1 MSEPKTKKNDAS
13 VEEFLNSVENDQKR
27 EDSFALLKMMEEVTG
42 HPPKMWGAS
51 IVGFGTYQYKYASG
65 REGEWMTVGFSPR
78 KTSLTLYILS
88 GFEGQED
95 LLANLGK
102 FKTGKSCLYIKKLTD
117 VDNDVLRDL
126 VDKSAKH
133 MIETNS

>member
-13 VEEFLNSVENDQKR
+13 VEEFLNGVENDQKR
-27 EDSFALLKMMEEVTG
+27 EDCFELVKLMEGVTG
-42 HPPKMWGAS
+42 HPAKMWGAS

-78 KTSLTLYILS
+78 KANLTLYIMS
-88 GFEGQED
+88 GFDEYEGLMES
-95 LLANLGK
+95 LGK
-102 FKTGKSCLYIKKLTD
+102 FKTGKSCLYVKKLAD
-117 VDNDVLRDL
+117 VDNDVLREL
-126 VDKSAKH
+126 VDKSVKH